1 MQVIVQNSG
10 LRPAFGMSNS
20 ASSSDSP
27 PVAIIGAGAV
37 GTALARRL
45 VQAGYEVR
53 AVVSRTPADA
63 EMLAEQ
69 VGGATAADR
78 VAALPSDV
86 RLVVLC
92 VPDDALAT
100 VAAQLAATEHPWPQT
115 VVAHTSGCHPA
126 SLLSPLADA
135 GAPTLSFHPLQTF
148 AHDTPPDA
156 FDGIA
161 IAIEGGEEGVVVGRV
176 LADAL
181 GAHPV
186 VLSADDK
193 VRYHCAAALASN
205 GLAALMGTVQEVLA
219 STSLQEADPADLFGP
234 LVEQTWAN
242 VRERGPEGAL
252 TGPVA
257 RGDRDTVAAH
267 LEALSD
273 TTPHLVP
280 LYAALS
286 TEMARMA
293 VRRGRLAPDEARPLF
308 KQLREAVQ
316 SAQESPR

>member
-1 MQVIVQNSG
+1 MAA
-10 LRPAFGMSNS
+10 PASP
-20 ASSSDSP
+20 SDAP
-27 PVAIIGAGAV
+27 PVALIGAGAV
-37 GTALARRL
+37 GTTLARRL

-53 AVVSRTPADA
+53 AVISRTVAGA
-63 EMLAEQ
+63 MALAEQ
-69 VGGATAADR
+69 VGGATASDQTGD
-78 VAALPSDV
+78 LPSEV
-86 RLVVLC
+86 RLVFLC
-92 VPDDALAT
+92 VPDDVLPA
-100 VAAQLAATEHPWPQT
+100 VAEQLAATGHSWPQT
-115 VVAHTSGCHPA
+115 VVAHTSGRHPA
-126 SLLSPLADA
+126 SILAPLADA

-148 AHDTPPDA
+148 TPNTSPDA

-161 IAIEGGEEGVVVGRV
+161 IAIEGEEEGIVVGRS
-176 LADAL
+176 LAHAL

-186 VLSADDK
+186 ELSTTDK

-205 GLAALMGTVQEVLA
+205 GLAALMGVVEEVLA
-219 STSLQEADPADLFGP
+219 STSLREADPDALFGP

-242 VRERGPEGAL
+242 VREQGAEGAL

-257 RGDRDTVAAH
+257 RGDRDTVADH

-293 VRRGRLAPDEARPLF
+293 VRRGSLAPSEARPLF
-308 KQLREAVQ
+308 KQLREAVE
-316 SAQESPR
+316 SAQEPPH